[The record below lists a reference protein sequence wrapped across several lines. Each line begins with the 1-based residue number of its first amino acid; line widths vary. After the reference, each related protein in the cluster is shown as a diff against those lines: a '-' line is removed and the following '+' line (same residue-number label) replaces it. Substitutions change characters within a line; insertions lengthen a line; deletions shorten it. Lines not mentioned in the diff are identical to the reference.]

1 MRMVR
6 LSLLVSVLVMV
17 IILSGCNESANN
29 AGYKQIKIGQ
39 TPTQVVSPMGKPD
52 SKCHCCW
59 HYDKA
64 VFDMEMI
71 VCMDGG
77 QVASNIRFDHPE
89 IPTP

>member
-1 MRMVR
+1 MRLVR

-17 IILSGCNESANN
+17 IILSGCNESASN
-29 AGYKQIKIGQ
+29 AGYKQIEIGQ
-39 TPTQVVSPMGKPD
+39 SSDQVISLLGKPNHN
-52 SKCHCCW
+52 CHCCW
-59 HYDKA
+59 HYDEA